1 MITGLHAIIYTRQSD
16 RLREF
21 FSDVLKLP
29 SVDAGHGWL
38 IFAAPPAE
46 LAMHPDETGHHELYL
61 MCDDVHATVAELK
74 LSGVE
79 LATPIADQR
88 WGLLTRLKLPSGDEI
103 GLYQPKHR
111 TAIGLSK
118 SRTSTAR
125 RKRTSRESTRKT
137 KNVPKRAARKRS
149 NSR

>member
-1 MITGLHAIIYTRQSD
+1 VITGLHAIIYTKQSE

-21 FSDVLKLP
+21 FSDVLKFP
-29 SVDAGHGWL
+29 SVNAGHGWL

-46 LAMHPDETGHHELYL
+46 LAMHPDETSHHELYL
-61 MCDDVHATVAELK
+61 MCDDVHTAVAELK

-88 WGLLTRLKLPSGDEI
+88 WGMLTRLKLPSGDEI
-103 GLYQPKHR
+103 GLYQPKHL
-111 TAIGLSK
+111 TAIGLSN
-118 SRTSTAR
+118 SQTSTAR
-125 RKRTSRESTRKT
+125 RKSTSRKSTT
-137 KNVPKRAARKRS
+137 KAKSAPKRAARKRS